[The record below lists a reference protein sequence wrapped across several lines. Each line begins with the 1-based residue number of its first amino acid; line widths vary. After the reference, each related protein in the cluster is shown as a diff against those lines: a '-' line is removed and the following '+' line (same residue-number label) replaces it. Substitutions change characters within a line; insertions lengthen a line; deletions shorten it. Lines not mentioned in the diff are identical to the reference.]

1 MAGRTII
8 TGTFFALA
16 LALGAVYFY
25 VRHSPLK
32 GQLMEKERAEMVKF
46 QIADRGI
53 SDPLVLRAMRA
64 VPRHEFLPTLQQHRA
79 YEDGP
84 VSIGKGQTISQPYI
98 VALMT
103 ELAGVDADSLV
114 FEVGTGSGYQAAVL
128 GEIVKEVYTV
138 EYIEALGNAAKERLA
153 ALGYKNVHVR
163 VGDGY
168 EGWPEYA
175 PFDAILVTA
184 GIDHVP
190 QPLIE
195 QLKAGGRMVIPVGA
209 DGNTQEL
216 LVIEKNADGSVQEMK
231 TIPVRFVPFLGPKRV
246 ESD

>member
-25 VRHSPLK
+25 VNRSALK
-32 GQLMEKERAEMVKF
+32 GQLMEKERAEMVRF

-53 SDPLVLRAMRA
+53 TDPLVLEALRA

-103 ELAGVDADSLV
+103 ELAEVDADSVV

-138 EYIEALGNAAKERLA
+138 EYIEALGLQAKERLA

-168 EGWPEYA
+168 AGWPEHA

-216 LVIEKNADGSVQEMK
+216 LVIEKNADGRVKETK

>member
-25 VRHSPLK
+25 VNRSALK
-32 GQLMEKERAEMVKF
+32 GQLMEKERAEMVRF

-53 SDPLVLRAMRA
+53 TDPLVLKAMRA
-64 VPRHEFLPTLQQHRA
+64 VPRHEFLPMLQQHRA

-103 ELAGVDADSLV
+103 ELAEVDADSLV

-168 EGWPEYA
+168 AGWPEHA

-209 DGNTQEL
+209 DGFTQEL
-216 LVIEKNADGSVQEMK
+216 LVIEKSADGSVQETK
-231 TIPVRFVPFLGPKRV
+231 TIPVRFVPFLGPMRV
-246 ESD
+246 E

>member
-1 MAGRTII
+1 
-8 TGTFFALA
+8 
-16 LALGAVYFY
+16 
-25 VRHSPLK
+25 
-32 GQLMEKERAEMVKF
+32 MEKERAEMVKF

-53 SDPLVLRAMRA
+53 ADPLVLEAMRA
-64 VPRHEFLPTLQQHRA
+64 VKRHKFLPAMQEHRA

-103 ELAGVDADSLV
+103 ELAQVGPEDTV

-138 EYIEALGNAAKERLA
+138 EYHEALGLQAKERLA
-153 ALGYKNVHVR
+153 ALGYDNVHVR

-168 EGWPEYA
+168 AGWPEHA

-209 DGNTQEL
+209 DGYTQEL
-216 LVIEKNADGSVQEMK
+216 LVIEKNADGSVQQTK

-246 ESD
+246 DLD

>member
-1 MAGRTII
+1 MLER
-8 TGTFFALA
+8 
-16 LALGAVYFY
+16 
-25 VRHSPLK
+25 
-32 GQLMEKERAEMVKF
+32 ERAEMVKF

-53 SDPLVLRAMRA
+53 TDPLVLEAMRA
-64 VPRHEFLPTLQQHRA
+64 VKRHKFLPAMQAYRA

-103 ELAGVDADSLV
+103 ELAQVGPEDKV

-128 GEIVKEVYTV
+128 GEIVREVYTV
-138 EYIEALGNAAKERLA
+138 EYHEALGLQAQERLA
-153 ALGYKNVHVR
+153 ALGYENVHVR
-163 VGDGY
+163 IGDGY
-168 EGWPEYA
+168 AGWPEHA

-209 DGNTQEL
+209 DGYTQEL
-216 LVIEKNADGSVQEMK
+216 LVIEKNEDGSVKETK
-231 TIPVRFVPFLGPKRV
+231 TIPVRFVPFLGPKKTN
-246 ESD
+246 

>member
-1 MAGRTII
+1 
-8 TGTFFALA
+8 
-16 LALGAVYFY
+16 
-25 VRHSPLK
+25 
-32 GQLMEKERAEMVKF
+32 MEKERAEMVRF

-53 SDPLVLRAMRA
+53 TDPLVLEALRA

-103 ELAGVDADSLV
+103 ELAEVDADSVV

-138 EYIEALGNAAKERLA
+138 EYIEALGLQAKERLA

-168 EGWPEYA
+168 AGWPEHA

-216 LVIEKNADGSVQEMK
+216 LVIEKNADGRVKETK